1 MTKITSGRG
10 TSTTEV
16 DDESSQNWAG
26 KKFKKYQKEK
36 LKEAGDAT
44 LSKNRGTSTE
54 SAKDVPETKLPEA
67 KKITTKRG
75 TSTKEV

>member
-36 LKEAGDAT
+36 
-44 LSKNRGTSTE
+44 
-54 SAKDVPETKLPEA
+54 
-67 KKITTKRG
+67 
-75 TSTKEV
+75 